1 MAPPQRAGQQQH
13 VKLTLLKSVLRR
25 AVVGSLGNLSPHW
38 LTTLAYKEESA
49 ALHLQAD
56 DLRKLKDGYVFFD
69 YMSIP
74 QEDREAQGL
83 SLIHI

>member
-1 MAPPQRAGQQQH
+1 M
-13 VKLTLLKSVLRR
+13 
-25 AVVGSLGNLSPHW
+25 SPHY
-38 LTTLAYKEESA
+38 LTALAYKEESA

-74 QEDREAQGL
+74 QEDREAQGRAIAL
-83 SLIHI
+83 LTWGPQSRFEPDSQSSERERTTCKKNLLC